1 MRKVAAFFGMLVAL
15 LCAGPAFGGDE
26 VILKSR
32 RFVPAVGV
40 SASLRA
46 RWSESSVRRV
56 GSQPT
61 SSVRAGAV
69 GSPERIHVII
79 QLESVPTV
87 ERRVGFIK
95 TGVRLL
101 SYLPHRAWLAGV
113 RADKLDEIAALPGV
127 RAVVEIRADDK
138 LAPMIREKGVSAY
151 STTADGRARLTA
163 LFFKDVTLASGARAI
178 RELGGTVVQRSVAD
192 NSVVFH
198 LPVAAIEDLASCDGV
213 KWIDQFCPSMDLND
227 GVRAAININAV
238 QLAPYGLTGFGV
250 IIGQWESKHPD
261 SSHADLAGRVENI
274 DDAWPVGDHATQV
287 AGTMVGN
294 GRLLVNRRYRGMATD
309 AAIVSYHTWDS
320 VSELRAQYEEAIEM
334 YDIDIANNSWGKVE
348 WHVYKDYA
356 AALDAIVRG
365 ALDKPIS
372 MVWAAG
378 NEGGW
383 ATILCTGVA
392 KNVVT
397 VGATN
402 SDDNSLWPWSN
413 KGPTEDGRIKPDVVA
428 PGCEA
433 GNGEI
438 WSTLPSNRYGGA
450 CGTSLAA
457 PSVSGTMALILEDWR
472 ATHGDDP
479 RPATIKAILLHAATD
494 LGASGPDYV
503 HGYGLI
509 DDRKYIDL
517 VRADTIDDT
526 VVEDRVM
533 QQGQRDLYTVEV
545 APGTSELKVTLV
557 WDDWPADPLAAHAL
571 VNDLDLV
578 VTGPDGTRHYPWTLN
593 PYLPAEAAQR
603 LRADHTNNVEQ
614 VCVEQPAE
622 GSWLVTVWAAGLP
635 QYDQPYSLVT
645 DATGFAAVASGTAI
659 LGIVGHLGQTVV
671 EFDDT
676 GNLVLQGALTTGAEC
691 EAPAGAFVINGPQ
704 EDVAGYIDL
713 DGNMC
718 IRGELNELSHCEMTG
733 GGFVVRDWF
742 GNTVACVDMFGN
754 LCLAGRLYQN
764 PPP

>member
-1 MRKVAAFFGMLVAL
+1 MKKVGALTGVLVAL
-15 LCAGPAFGGDE
+15 LCASSAPGGDE

-32 RFVPAVGV
+32 RFVPAAGV
-40 SASLRA
+40 SASLRG
-46 RWSESSVRRV
+46 RRSE
-56 GSQPT
+56 GS
-61 SSVRAGAV
+61 
-69 GSPERIHVII
+69 ERIHVIL
-79 QLESVPTV
+79 QLENVPTV
-87 ERRVGFIK
+87 ERRVGFIR

-101 SYLPHRAWLAGV
+101 SYLPQRSWLAGV

-127 RAVVEIRADDK
+127 RAVVDIRAADK
-138 LAPMIREKGVSAY
+138 LAPPIAEEGVGAY
-151 STTADGRARLTA
+151 SMTPDGRARLTVR
-163 LFFKDVTLASGARAI
+163 FFEDVTWAAGARAI
-178 RELGGTVVQRSVAD
+178 RELGGTVVDGSETE
-192 NSVVFH
+192 NSVLCH
-198 LPVAAIEDLASCDGV
+198 LPATAIEDLASCEAV
-213 KWIDQFCPSMDLND
+213 KWIDQLSPSMDLND

-238 QLAPYGLTGFGV
+238 QLAPYGLTGAGV

-261 SSHADLAGRVENI
+261 DTHGDLSGRVVNI

-294 GRLLVNRRYRGMATD
+294 GSLLASRQYRGIATD
-309 AAIVSYHTWDS
+309 AAVVSYHSWDS
-320 VSELRAQYEEAIEM
+320 VSELRDQYEDAIDM

-365 ALDKPIS
+365 ALGKPIS
-372 MVWAAG
+372 MAWAAG

-402 SDDNSLWPWSN
+402 SDDDSLWPWSN

-433 GNGEI
+433 DDGEV

-472 ATHGDDP
+472 ATHGSDP
-479 RPATIKAILLHAATD
+479 RPATIKAILLHTARD
-494 LGASGPDYV
+494 LGAPGPDYV

-509 DDRKYIDL
+509 DGRKSIDL
-517 VRADTIDDT
+517 VRADTIDDA
-526 VVEDRVM
+526 VVEDRLI
-533 QQGQRDLYTVEV
+533 QQGQRDVYTLVV
-545 APGTSELKVTLV
+545 APGASELKLTLV

-578 VTGPDGTRHYPWTLN
+578 VTGPDGTRHYPWTLD
-593 PYLPAEAAQR
+593 PYLPAEPAQR
-603 LRADHTNNVEQ
+603 VRADHTNNVEQ
-614 VCVEQPAE
+614 VCVEQPAP
-622 GSWLVTVWAAGLP
+622 GTWLVTVWAADLP
-635 QYDQPYSLVT
+635 QYDQPYSLT
-645 DATGFAAVASGTAI
+645 TGGTGLTAVPSGAAI
-659 LGIVGHLGQTVV
+659 LGIVGHLGQTVA
-671 EFDDT
+671 EFDDG
-676 GNLVLQGALTTGAEC
+676 GNLVLQGALTTGTEC
-691 EAPAGAFVINGPQ
+691 DTPAGAFVIHGAQQ
-704 EDVAGYIDL
+704 EVVGYIDL

-718 IRGELNELSHCEMTG
+718 IRGELNELAHCEAGG
-733 GGFVVRDWF
+733 GGFAVRDWF
-742 GNTVACVDMFGN
+742 GNIVARVDLFGN
-754 LCLAGRLYQN
+754 LCLAGRLHQN
-764 PPP
+764 PLP